1 MVKRV
6 GEHAEKNSIPMPGRK
21 LSYTPLPSDYHPEL
35 DTTMML
41 ESEDATTYQE
51 FIGMLRWACGLG
63 RIDVLLETAIM
74 SQYLAAPRKGHLDK
88 MFNIFSYLRANLS
101 FSLYFKAD

>member
-21 LSYTPLPSDYHPEL
+21 LSYTPVPSDYHPEL

-41 ESEDATTYQE
+41 ESEDATTYQA
-51 FIGMLRWACGLG
+51 FIGMVCWTCELG
-63 RIDVLLETAIM
+63 RIDILHVFETALM
-74 SQYLAAPRKGHLDK
+74 SQHLAAPRKGH
-88 MFNIFSYLRANLS
+88 
-101 FSLYFKAD
+101 